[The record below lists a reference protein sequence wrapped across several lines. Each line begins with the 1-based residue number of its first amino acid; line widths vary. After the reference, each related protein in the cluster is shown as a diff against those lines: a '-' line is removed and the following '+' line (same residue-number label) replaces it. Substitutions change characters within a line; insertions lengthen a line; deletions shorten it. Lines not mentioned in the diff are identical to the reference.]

1 MLFVSWSLLLC
12 FFLICHLF
20 FFLFFLMIR
29 RPPRSTRTDTLFPYT
44 TLFRSDFRVLARN
57 RRVNDKARR
66 RLDRCPVRRFAS
78 DRWCRCWQARSSRSC
93 DELIYSVG
101 SAVRRMRTWCGEG
114 ELAARACLCNSS
126 AIAGVVRPSGGLKR
140 PRVGSGME
148 ACGKDHSRREG

>member
-93 DELIYSVG
+93 DELLYSLG
-101 SAVRRMRTWCGEG
+101 SAVRRMRTWCGKG
-114 ELAARACLCNSS
+114 ESCTGGYLCTSTDIAACASASSCLH
-126 AIAGVVRPSGGLKR
+126 RPL
-140 PRVGSGME
+140 
-148 ACGKDHSRREG
+148 GKNSRRE